1 MCKDMQE
8 YAEKK
13 SSLDFLTP
21 NESRM
26 RQRHAKIKA
35 RYGELKA
42 LYKVSENRIFCKIAE
57 EFDMTTNG
65 VRQLIYR
72 LINDTNRTESGE

>member
-8 YAEKK
+8 CAKK
-13 SSLDFLTP
+13 QRSLDFLTP

-26 RQRHAKIKA
+26 RQRHVKIKA
-35 RYGELKA
+35 RYDELKA
-42 LYKVSENRIFCKIAE
+42 SYKVSDNRIFCKIAE

-72 LINDTNRTESGE
+72 LNDTNRTESGE